1 MRNIFRI
8 IRAKR
13 RYSPFTPII
22 IIHQFSPKKSKILS
36 IYQINLFLIKKR
48 AYDTL
53 KKADNKCRLC
63 GFYIPLRDFVI
74 VTIFKLSFFVEFSH
88 VLPQIAIHYTAFARI
103 ESHRTRLKSVDNLS
117 RLFR

>member
-36 IYQINLFLIKKR
+36 ICQINLFLIKKR
-48 AYDTL
+48 ACGTYKIGIENLCKIADYFSEDLDYLTDRKDYRFY
-53 KKADNKCRLC
+53 KK
-63 GFYIPLRDFVI
+63 
-74 VTIFKLSFFVEFSH
+74 
-88 VLPQIAIHYTAFARI
+88 
-103 ESHRTRLKSVDNLS
+103 
-117 RLFR
+117 

>member
-13 RYSPFTPII
+13 RYSPFIPII

-48 AYDTL
+48 ACGTF
-53 KKADNKCRLC
+53 KKSGYC
-63 GFYIPLRDFVI
+63 
-74 VTIFKLSFFVEFSH
+74 FFVNMVILNYPCFL
-88 VLPQIAIHYTAFARI
+88 V
-103 ESHRTRLKSVDNLS
+103 
-117 RLFR
+117 